1 MYVTRVPVAKVREGW
16 TAGGRYAGL
25 IPNAILP
32 LFLGGAIKWFP
43 SHMAAFNTFF
53 YIGGTIS
60 IVSWLILALCV
71 HPPNEKPGRPW
82 QCTRHWCHG
91 ADHDPWYQKGGA
103 LEGKTNPYVAISE
116 ARAAERLK
124 VGAGAGYGI
133 RCCDQ
138 LLFGARI
145 YEQGDVYERQ
155 PLLLGGDDDDDDD
168 DDDLNGA
175 REQAVGGL
183 PLPSRRTEGVERK
196 QSDPTLGFSNVQ

>member
-1 MYVTRVPVAKVREGW
+1 MTHVPVAKIREGL
-16 TAGGRYAGL
+16 TAGGIRYAGL

-43 SHMAAFNTFF
+43 SHMTAFNTF
-53 YIGGTIS
+53 YTIGGAIS
-60 IVSWLILALCV
+60 IVSWLILALFV

-91 ADHDPWYQKGGA
+91 ADDPWYHKGGA
-103 LEGKTNPYVAISE
+103 LEGKTNPQVAISE
-116 ARAAERLK
+116 AQAAERLK

-155 PLLLGGDDDDDDD
+155 PLLGGDADD
-168 DDDLNGA
+168 DDDLDGA
-175 REQAVGGL
+175 REQAVGSGGL
-183 PLPSRRTEGVERK
+183 PLPSRTEGVERK